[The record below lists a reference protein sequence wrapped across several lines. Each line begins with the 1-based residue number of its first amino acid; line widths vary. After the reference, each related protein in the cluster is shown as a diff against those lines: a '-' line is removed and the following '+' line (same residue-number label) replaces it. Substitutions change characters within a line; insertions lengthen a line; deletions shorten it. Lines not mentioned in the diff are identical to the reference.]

1 MLKPLAK
8 RVLIPLGV
16 TVAAPTADQAMKKE
30 KFGSGMAALITSN
43 KEMYDIN
50 INKISWRIWFID
62 QNC

>member
-1 MLKPLAK
+1 MKNVLKPLAK

-30 KFGSGMAALITSN
+30 KFGSGMATLITSN

-50 INKISWRIWFID
+50 INKIS
-62 QNC
+62 